1 MDRLLEGAD
10 ECWTRDALPSRY
22 PADKRERERDCLVV
36 EVHVFVCI
44 VLA

>member
-22 PADKRERERDCLVV
+22 QADKRERETAWLWKYMYLYV
-36 EVHVFVCI
+36 
-44 VLA
+44 